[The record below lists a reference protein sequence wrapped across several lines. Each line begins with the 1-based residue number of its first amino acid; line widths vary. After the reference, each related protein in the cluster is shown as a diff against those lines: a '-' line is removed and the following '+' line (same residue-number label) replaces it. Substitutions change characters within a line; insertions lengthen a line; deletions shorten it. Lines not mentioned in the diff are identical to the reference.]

1 MVTNLNISD
10 LIVKTLEK
18 KRCKKIF
25 FVPGGAIFHL
35 INAFYKSKIELV
47 PMLHEQSCVIAA
59 ESYSKLENK
68 IGVALVTAGPGL
80 SNAVTGILSSYVDE
94 SPILLLSGN
103 CQSTYLANQ
112 ENRIYGPQ
120 GISARNIYSKITKVT
135 YEVEDKTFN
144 PRKIVEIIN
153 KAENVP
159 KGPVV
164 IQIPLDLQKKKID
177 KNSLFNLNSFF
188 RKKKNKTVF
197 SKKNKNKF
205 QTLFIQ
211 SKKPFLLIGGGCWSH
226 KSKLLLKKIASSN
239 KISIGLTWTAKDFLN
254 NYSSSYC
261 GLPGYFNNRSANN
274 ALYYSDLFISVG
286 SRLDYLQTGY
296 QNNKLGIKQKI
307 LFFNP
312 SQKELK
318 KVKFSNCI
326 KYKSYSEDILSF
338 IYKNLNK
345 FNLTK
350 SWVLEQNQK
359 YLDSKDE
366 MVDKRN
372 SKKICPYN
380 LISTLSKIKDTK
392 TYIAGSSGGSAEI
405 SFLNYKVNEGTKFIN
420 SPGLGSMGFAIPSIV
435 GALESSNYNNKII
448 TVVGD
453 GGLQFNIQELATI
466 SKYKKRKLLIFV
478 LNNDGY
484 DSMNRSLKRYFN
496 ISKND
501 NPQSRIIFPN
511 LKKLCGAYNIGYKK
525 MNQNKNL
532 EFTLKKLWRSINEPT
547 IIEVITKIN
556 IDSFP
561 KIAPKMTKKGKI
573 ESGSLIDISPILKN
587 NY

>member
-1 MVTNLNISD
+1 MNISD
-10 LIVKTLEK
+10 LIVKILEK
-18 KRCKKIF
+18 KECKKIF
-25 FVPGGAIFHL
+25 YVPGGAIFHL
-35 INAFYKSKIELV
+35 INAFYKSKIKLV

-59 ESYSKLENK
+59 EAYSKLEKK

-103 CQSTYLANQ
+103 CQSTYLVNQ

-120 GISARNIYSKITKVT
+120 GISAKNIYSKISKVT
-135 YEVEDKTFN
+135 YEVNAKNFN
-144 PRKIVEIIN
+144 PKKIAEIIN

-164 IQIPLDLQKKKID
+164 IQIPLDLQKKEID
-177 KNSLFNLNSFF
+177 KNFPSNLNNFF
-188 RKKKNKTVF
+188 KEKKSKTLF
-197 SKKNKNKF
+197 TKQDKNKF
-205 QTLFIQ
+205 QSLFCL
-211 SKKPFLLIGGGCWSH
+211 SKKPFLLIGGGCWSD
-226 KSKLLLKKIASSN
+226 KSKLLLKKIANSK

-254 NYSSSYC
+254 NYSASYC

-296 QNNKLGIKQKI
+296 QNYKLGPKQKI

-312 SQKELK
+312 NLKELK
-318 KVKFSNCI
+318 KVKFLNCI
-326 KYKSYSEDILSF
+326 KYKSYSEDILNF

-345 FNLTK
+345 FNSTK
-350 SWVLEQNQK
+350 SWVLKQNKK
-359 YLDSKDE
+359 YLEFKDE
-366 MVDKRN
+366 MVDKKK
-372 SKKICPYN
+372 SKEICPYN
-380 LISTLSKIKDTK
+380 LISSLSKIKNPK

-405 SFLNYKVNEGTKFIN
+405 SFLNYKVNKGTKFIN

-435 GALESSNYNNKII
+435 GALESSNNNNKII

-466 SKYKKRKLLIFV
+466 SQYKKKKLLIFV
-478 LNNDGY
+478 LNNYGY

-496 ISKND
+496 ISKED

-511 LKKLCGAYNIGYKK
+511 LKKLCLAYNIGYKK
-525 MNQNKNL
+525 LNKNENL
-532 EFTLKKLWRSINEPT
+532 EITLQKLWRSINKPT
-547 IIEVITKIN
+547 IIEVITKTN
-556 IDSFP
+556 LDSFP
-561 KIAPKMTKKGKI
+561 KISPQMTKKGKI
-573 ESGSLIDISPILKN
+573 VSGSLIDISPILKK
-587 NY
+587 